1 MVDADTYDRY
11 LVPAIFEPWSREL
24 IKRAL
29 VWKGDRVLDVACGT
43 GIVACRIASSGATVA
58 GLDPAADKL
67 AQAKLRAADEG
78 VGVTWIEGTA
88 LALPVRQPAFDLVT
102 CQQGLQFTGDPAL
115 AAREMR
121 RVIAPGGRV
130 AIATW
135 CAIEHQGPYAIL
147 DDIAFRHT
155 GKRFAEPFSLGDAA
169 ALTALLTGAKF
180 FAVNVETVTRQV
192 RVPEPARFASVLLQ
206 AMAGEPVPDA
216 VIVEGTAAIAQFVDG
231 DQLVFPMR
239 SLLAIGRVKT

>member
-1 MVDADTYDRY
+1 MADATMYDGY
-11 LVPAIFEPWSREL
+11 LVAAIFEPWSREL

-43 GIVACRIASSGATVA
+43 GIVACRIAASGAAVT

-67 AQAKLRAADEG
+67 AQAKRRAADEA

-88 LALPVRQPAFDLVT
+88 LALPFRQPVFDLVT

-135 CAIEHQGPYAIL
+135 CAIENQGPYPIL
-147 DDIAFRHT
+147 DDIAFRYT
-155 GKRFAEPFSLGDAA
+155 GKRMTETFSLGDAA
-169 ALTALLTGAKF
+169 ALTALLTAAKF
-180 FAVNVETVTRQV
+180 FAVHVETVTRQV
-192 RVPEPARFASVLLQ
+192 RVPEPARFASVLLENL
-206 AMAGEPVPDA
+206 AGASVPDELIA
-216 VIVEGTAAIAQFVDG
+216 EATAAIAEFVDG
-231 DQLVFPMR
+231 DQLVFPMT
-239 SLLAIGRVKT
+239 SLLAVGRVKT

>member
-1 MVDADTYDRY
+1 MVDASTYDRY

-43 GIVACRIASSGATVA
+43 GIVACRIAASGATVT
-58 GLDPAADKL
+58 GIDPAADKL

-88 LALPVRQPAFDLVT
+88 LSLPVRQPAFDLVT

-121 RVIAPGGRV
+121 RVIAPGG
-130 AIATW
+130 
-135 CAIEHQGPYAIL
+135 
-147 DDIAFRHT
+147 
-155 GKRFAEPFSLGDAA
+155 
-169 ALTALLTGAKF
+169 
-180 FAVNVETVTRQV
+180 
-192 RVPEPARFASVLLQ
+192 
-206 AMAGEPVPDA
+206 
-216 VIVEGTAAIAQFVDG
+216 
-231 DQLVFPMR
+231 
-239 SLLAIGRVKT
+239 

>member
-1 MVDADTYDRY
+1 MADAATYDHY

-43 GIVACRIASSGATVA
+43 GIVACRIASSGAAVT

-67 AQAKLRAADEG
+67 AQAKLRAADEA

-88 LALPVRQPAFDLVT
+88 LSLPFRQPVFDLVT

-135 CAIEHQGPYAIL
+135 CAIEHQGPYPIL

-155 GKRFAEPFSLGDAA
+155 GKRMIETFSLGDAA
-169 ALTALLTGAKF
+169 ALTALLTAAKF
-180 FAVNVETVTRQV
+180 FAVHIETVTRQV
-192 RVPEPARFASVLLQ
+192 RVPEPARFASVLLEKL
-206 AMAGEPVPDA
+206 AGAPVPDELIA
-216 VIVEGTAAIAQFVDG
+216 EATAAITQFVDG
-231 DQLVFPMR
+231 DQLVFPMT